1 MMGGG
6 SGSMRHCLPGTV
18 HPLATLRTGHRG
30 NVFHAS
36 PVPGGLGKVATC
48 GADGYI
54 RLHDVA
60 VHATSP
66 DAASAGRPSS
76 SSSSFNNN
84 NNAGMMGESSA
95 IVVSPQYVEG
105 GGSSPS
111 SAPFFRSAHSSS
123 MCFSFHFL
131 SSNVGLLCSERG
143 LLHFDIRLP
152 PRSQRNRSIVPEL
165 GGTCKACHPW
175 RVGGGP
181 LDDCGGGDGDGGE
194 LESAYVFAG
203 GSNDS
208 TVGLYDLRM
217 TGSSISSSTNHVVQR
232 YRPRALRDKLSSSA
246 VAISGI
252 DLSRDRRE
260 LLVSYES
267 DQVYTFPIF
276 GGTDHPTLLDIEEST
291 SMTTHTDGA
300 VPELAAYGGHLN
312 RLTFLKT
319 AKYAGPNDECEFVI
333 LFFVYVCVSI
343 LSNSI
348 IRLCLS

>member
-1 MMGGG
+1 
-6 SGSMRHCLPGTV
+6 
-18 HPLATLRTGHRG
+18 
-30 NVFHAS
+30 
-36 PVPGGLGKVATC
+36 VPGGLGKVATC
-48 GADGYI
+48 GADGFL

-60 VHATSP
+60 VQATSP
-66 DAASAGRPSS
+66 NAASAGRPSS
-76 SSSSFNNN
+76 SSSSSND
-84 NNAGMMGESSA
+84 NNAGMGESSA
-95 IVVSPQYVEG
+95 IVVSPQSVEG
-105 GGSSPS
+105 GGSS
-111 SAPFFRSAHSSS
+111 SAPFFRSAS

-181 LDDCGGGDGDGGE
+181 LDDCDGDGDGE

-208 TVGLYDLRM
+208 TVGMYDLRM
-217 TGSSISSSTNHVVQR
+217 TGSFSSLTNHVVQR
-232 YRPRALRDKLSSSA
+232 YRPRALRDKSSSSA
-246 VAISGI
+246 VAVSGI
-252 DLSRDRRE
+252 DVSKDRRE

-300 VPELAAYGGHLN
+300 VSELAAYGGHLN

-319 AKYAGPNDECEFVI
+319 AKYAGPNDECEFVTC
-333 LFFVYVCVSI
+333 FSCMCVFSF
-343 LSNSI
+343 
-348 IRLCLS
+348 